1 MQCIVV
7 KSDEFENSS
16 PLYIFPLNPDYVA
29 ARSLRSLRSNQN
41 ITFQSKRVVGFSRFW
56 GFFFATNAMQGILS
70 AVTLFFVRVLSNQSV
85 KQSISLFKSQ
95 WYVAKGKTLYL
106 LGTLKV
112 KKIVEDMMICSLDG
126 TRRQDQMISWK
137 LVTTRNFSTTN
148 LSSFILVFFF
158 FQKHECCPS

>member
-1 MQCIVV
+1 M
-7 KSDEFENSS
+7 
-16 PLYIFPLNPDYVA
+16 
-29 ARSLRSLRSNQN
+29 
-41 ITFQSKRVVGFSRFW
+41 VGFSRFW
-56 GFFFATNAMQGILS
+56 GFFFATNATQGILS

-126 TRRQDQMISWK
+126 TRRQD
-137 LVTTRNFSTTN
+137 
-148 LSSFILVFFF
+148 
-158 FQKHECCPS
+158 